1 VRVNFNYFIDE
12 PVFEY
17 EVRAIA
23 FVAQHGHQFLNDYRF
38 DADTGLWR
46 HVNEPTDVPLRLTRL
61 RYDNG
66 FLTQP
71 EPPQSAQADAFNR
84 YLDEAQKL
92 LAERVETLTNGEAS
106 LGGDFDALRWFELP
120 SECVTSDGPA
130 SVQSRD
136 S

>member
-1 VRVNFNYFIDE
+1 MSAPCLRGATRT
-12 PVFEY
+12 PVPF
-17 EVRAIA
+17 
-23 FVAQHGHQFLNDYRF
+23 DYRF

-46 HVNEPTDVPLRLTRL
+46 HVNEPTDVPLRLTKL

-71 EPPQSAQADAFNR
+71 ERPQSAQADAFNR
-84 YLDEAQKL
+84 YLDEAENL
-92 LAERVETLTNGEAS
+92 LAERVETLANGEAS

-120 SECVTSDGPA
+120 SECVPSDGPA
-130 SVQSRD
+130 GVQSRD